1 MTRIQLQRFCEGNR
15 RPLGIALGERL
26 RQAEMYVGVV
36 GKEFQRFFKDFDGQ
50 RGIVLGQRQTPGGE
64 VDVRCGGAPMLALGV
79 PKSGGAVDTRFAGG
93 TQIGKRY
100 VNAAGDLELLCTKP
114 GPGSLSVGD
123 TPLALKE
130 AKPLPSSD

>member
-1 MTRIQLQRFCEGNR
+1 MAQLKAGTRIQSAVCSTEV
-15 RPLGIALGERL
+15 
-26 RQAEMYVGVV
+26 MVV
-36 GKEFQRFFKDFDGQ
+36 
-50 RGIVLGQRQTPGGE
+50 QTPGGE

-123 TPLALKE
+123 TPLSLKE